1 MNYIT
6 VLFTKHKK
14 HLPKRL
20 QETWLG
26 ELCRYGFMIFL
37 SAWILQ
43 GIRIMNWREAFV
55 KVAFTAV
62 FTFFFTIVGAPVV
75 LSLFI
80 AHTLNFAFNGQLFA
94 MYTHMGAT
102 HVTAEHFLSETKRI
116 AKLCNEGSYVDASI
130 AYGSLSRGCFKST
143 SDIDMRIVPIENE
156 IGWWRTVFF
165 ALWLR
170 IISFVNRY
178 PLDLY
183 VYSAKTCAKRMR
195 SDELPI
201 MLSEKNDC
209 MRKIYPE
216 RVELKE
222 FIRIFKEQNLH

>member
-1 MNYIT
+1 
-6 VLFTKHKK
+6 
-14 HLPKRL
+14 
-20 QETWLG
+20 
-26 ELCRYGFMIFL
+26 MIFL

-55 KVAFTAV
+55 KVAFTVIFAV
-62 FTFFFTIVGAPVV
+62 LFAVVGVPVV
-75 LSLFI
+75 LSILI

-102 HVTAEHFLSETKRI
+102 HVTAEHFLKETEKI
-116 AKLCNEGSYVDASI
+116 AKLCEDRTFVDASI

-143 SDIDMRIVPIENE
+143 SDIDMRIVPVENE
-156 IGWWRTVFF
+156 LSWWEAVFF

-170 IISFVNRY
+170 TRSFVNGY

-183 VYSAKTCAKRMR
+183 VYPARTCAKRMR

-201 MLSEKNDC
+201 MLSEKDGC
-209 MRKIYPE
+209 MRNVYPE
-216 RVELKE
+216 RVELNE
-222 FIRIFKEQNLH
+222 FITIFKEQNIN